1 MFLFA
6 GYFDESSDEDST
18 AECYTVAGYIGPPHS
33 ALTIDLRWKD
43 VLSRFSLEYY
53 KASEIASGW
62 GQFKQHRESLE
73 GPLTDADRKL
83 QREIKS
89 DFLDV
94 ICEDD
99 GMRGIS
105 ASILIQDWHTFH
117 NQEPLLSKKLPSDM
131 YTLCSQL
138 MLMEAGLTQYDHN
151 VQSSARLTGVMRP
164 IFDSHY
170 EYEPIFRAAFPAY
183 VAKNPKSSRYLLPP
197 VYESEKEYR
206 CLQAADLLCSEVR
219 RSVAA
224 HFREPGYEL
233 RIPMK
238 RLLERQAKMYVLSYE
253 VLKSLSEN
261 QSPDNPGIKPIYNRT
276 ERPARAHKP

>member
-6 GYFDESSDEDST
+6 GYFDEGSDEDST

-33 ALTIDLRWKD
+33 ALSIDLRWKD
-43 VLSRFSLEYY
+43 VLTRFNLEYY

-62 GQFKQHRESLE
+62 GQFKQHRQNLS
-73 GPLTDADRKL
+73 GPLTDNDRKL
-83 QREIKS
+83 QREIKNA
-89 DFLDV
+89 FLDV
-94 ICEDD
+94 ICEEE

-105 ASILIQDWHTFH
+105 ASALIQDWNAFR
-117 NQEPLLSKKLPSDM
+117 NQEPELRKRLHGNLD
-131 YTLCSQL
+131 TLCGQL
-138 MLMEAGLTQYDHN
+138 MLMEAGLTQYAHN
-151 VQSSARLTGVMRP
+151 IQSSPQLTGVMRP

-170 EYEPIFRAAFPAY
+170 EYEPVFRAAFPSY

-197 VYESEKEYR
+197 VYESEKDYR

-233 RIPMK
+233 KVPMK
-238 RLLERQAKMYVLSYE
+238 RLLERQAKMYVLNYE
-253 VLKSLSEN
+253 VFEAVCR
-261 QSPDNPGIKPIYNRT
+261 KPV
-276 ERPARAHKP
+276 AR